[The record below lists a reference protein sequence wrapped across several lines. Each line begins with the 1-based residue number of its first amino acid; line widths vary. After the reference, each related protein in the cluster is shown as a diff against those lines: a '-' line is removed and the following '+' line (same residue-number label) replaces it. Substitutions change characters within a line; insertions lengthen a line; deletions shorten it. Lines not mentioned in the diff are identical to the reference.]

1 MYFSRRENI
10 AVHTCSI
17 MGPSGKVPDAW
28 DDDWVSKADV
38 GRRKIVFIAFS
49 RSQLFQNSSTAA
61 LDPLPSSTKLTKAER
76 RAKQAELNRKLW
88 EDA

>member
-1 MYFSRRENI
+1 MSP
-10 AVHTCSI
+10 
-17 MGPSGKVPDAW
+17 GGKVPDAW

-38 GRRKIVFIAFS
+38 SNRKIVLLAFS
-49 RSQLFQNSSTAA
+49 RSHLFQNSSTAP

>member
-1 MYFSRRENI
+1 MEPL
-10 AVHTCSI
+10 
-17 MGPSGKVPDAW
+17 MEPSGKVSDAW

-38 GRRKIVFIAFS
+38 SKRKTVLIDSS
-49 RSQLFQNSSTAA
+49 RSQLFQNSSAAA